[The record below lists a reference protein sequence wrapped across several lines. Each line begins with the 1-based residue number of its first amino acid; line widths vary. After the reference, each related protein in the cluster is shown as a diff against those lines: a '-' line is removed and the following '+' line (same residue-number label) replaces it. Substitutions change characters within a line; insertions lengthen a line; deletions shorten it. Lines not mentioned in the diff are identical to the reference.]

1 MKIISFLFFNI
12 FVFNLTSSKFLKISD
27 IFKGNKFRNVF
38 NLINK
43 TKYLNSTRFCNQKD
57 QKDLE
62 KPSTYSNYSRITR
75 APITDDSKQAITIF
89 KNDQENVNTK
99 DNSFENIEKGSLF
112 MALCVKGGLTSNEQI
127 LNAYEWALKNNYIIN
142 QNKVNMSWNDF
153 AQKISEKF
161 KSIYHFDWK
170 IRNSFK
176 EGHYNVIDS
185 KFNIIYDST
194 GFKNNVL

>member
-1 MKIISFLFFNI
+1 MKIISFIIFNI
-12 FVFNLTSSKFLKISD
+12 CVFNLTSSIFLKISD
-27 IFKGNKFRNVF
+27 ILKGSKLKKLF
-38 NLINK
+38 NLNNK
-43 TKYLNSTRFCNQKD
+43 AKHLNSTIDFNKKD
-57 QKDLE
+57 EKDLE
-62 KPSTYSNYSRITR
+62 EQTSESISTPATR
-75 APITDDSKQAITIF
+75 AIGDMSEEVKNIF
-89 KNDQENVNTK
+89 TNDQENENTE